1 MFQSLHL
8 EKEEGEQVRQSKDKA
23 YNICAAMWGSM
34 TKWFTFLLRGCKRR
48 RRPRVVR
55 VLDPENEHHD
65 SGFRRPHRR
74 TYYYSMFSVRL
85 AIMIMLA
92 VLIALLTIL
101 TWHFTTVY
109 TTRSIK
115 NLAYGLRTELL
126 NRPIARMWNL
136 LNNTVEATLSQV
148 QLAQFVVGQF
158 TLPIDPA
165 SQVAVHRTMRNVTW
179 AIFAG
184 RKSAKSVTVAY
195 RNGQLQAFDRDTG
208 SNRSYY
214 LFTNPLN
221 ATALGGLN
229 LSSPSIAPAPDTP
242 VTMWPDVPM
251 HGSNLTWYAEAV
263 DPSTGITISPPQP
276 TDSFDLTKDVDAVL
290 QLSDNEVSWRVTVS
304 EYEDSPLLSSAAP
317 IRHAGSNTVVAVVGI
332 TTALSSISGF
342 LRELTSSHSGYLY
355 LTTESGQLLATS
367 TTSSSINS
375 SGPGRSLILAN
386 ESSDPV
392 IKAGAQWLN
401 ERYGFEGLVRKVVH
415 AENILLDGK
424 RFYIDTFSL
433 VLPRLQ
439 MVGVIIIPR
448 TYVMGEV
455 DRRGKATLAIL
466 IAISSCILL
475 VGCVFIIV
483 FTSGVSTEMK
493 LRAELIN
500 HLDARR
506 RAEASS
512 NYKSQFLANMSHELR
527 TPMAAVI
534 GLLDILLCDDCLSS
548 EQVNMVSQIRRC
560 SNALLRLLNNILDI
574 SKVESGKLVLEAADF
589 DLNRELEGLVDMF
602 SVQCVDHDIEIVLD
616 LADDMPRV
624 VSGDSARTVQIF
636 ANLIANSVKFTS
648 SGHVILRGWC
658 GSSNMSA
665 AALRNGLMFGTN
677 DNSWDQNTLGHE
689 SAGASNPEPGQL
701 LLWFEVE
708 DTGCG
713 IDSSKWEAVFDSF
726 VQADPSTT
734 RTYGGTGLGLC
745 IVRSLVRKMGGDI
758 KIVKKEGPGT
768 LLRFYLMFGQPHDSE
783 PDTPRMSLPAELDNA
798 KVLLAM
804 KGDVARGTLANWMHY
819 RGLNVYEAS
828 EWDETIQVLNYLL
841 ADEQRVCWEKG
852 TDKNEFAAPLANY
865 RKAGRP
871 RSSSRDAKEIPDDE
885 MSLVLSGNP
894 GHWKMKNFKLLA
906 VLDSELVPWSDD
918 SNRVVFMLSVLDE
931 FRDRGI
937 MISWLFT
944 HDTPNALKTQL
955 RRTGYSIT
963 ANQPLY
969 KSKLLQ
975 LLSSMMGCL
984 ERGSSRDSEWDLQI
998 MGSGRRNSGFYD
1010 DIKAAAIDRHELE
1023 KLQSKVQSKL
1033 GLSGA
1038 SKSLPKMIE
1047 RWPSK
1052 ELAGVKN
1059 IPPDNNKTGQF
1070 GLALDMHALQQNLER
1085 FHVPGNILER
1095 NVSISISP
1103 SGVQSI
1109 TPRQQPEEQEFIN
1122 LNNLGPAASP
1132 GSSSASS
1139 TIGSPRSRMRS
1150 LKPHHL
1156 SEGSDSLSS
1165 ILPLDKFKGDKGAGD
1180 QVVDISP
1187 VLSNLTNDLYSGAP
1201 SFPGAPDRPEPNV
1214 MKIQVLGTGP
1224 LHNISNEPSSIARI
1238 VDQAVIESPRAL
1250 DEQLDRSAK
1259 DRSKSGSESEPPL
1272 HAIGSQSGSLE
1283 TAKGVVLPAQITS
1296 ASRPPE
1302 ARPSMR
1308 NAAAKKPPANRLG
1321 PSNALAGIRILLAED
1336 TPVLA
1341 KVATI
1346 MLEKMGARVVA
1357 VGDGL
1362 QAVET
1367 IGRSRSDPSVLDG
1380 EIPTSSL
1387 TVDQFDL
1394 VLMDCQMPR
1403 MDGYDATKAI
1413 RKAEEGRDWHLPIV
1427 ALTAHAMS
1435 SDEAKCLQVGMDAY
1449 LTKPIDSKL
1458 MVSTILGLT
1467 KNGPG

>member
-1 MFQSLHL
+1 MFQSFHL
-8 EKEEGEQVRQSKDKA
+8 EKEKGEQVRQSKDKA
-23 YNICAAMWGSM
+23 HYICAAMWGSM
-34 TKWFTFLLRGCKRR
+34 TKWFTLLLRGCKRR
-48 RRPRVVR
+48 RRPRVVH

-65 SGFRRPHRR
+65 SGFRRPRRR

-165 SQVAVHRTMRNVTW
+165 SQVAVHKTMRNVTW

-208 SNRSYY
+208 NNQSYY

-229 LSSPSIAPAPDTP
+229 LSSPLTAPAPDPP

-251 HGSNLTWYAEAV
+251 NDSKLTWYAEAV

-276 TDSFDLTKDVDAVL
+276 TDSFDFTKDVDAVL
-290 QLSDNEVSWRVTVS
+290 QLRDNEVSWRVTVS
-304 EYEDSPLLSSAAP
+304 DYEDSPLLSSAAP
-317 IRHAGSNTVVAVVGI
+317 IRHVGSNTVVAVVGI

-367 TTSSSINS
+367 TSSSLINS

-401 ERYGFEGLVRKVVH
+401 ERYSFEGLVQKVVH
-415 AENILLDGK
+415 AENILLEGK

-439 MVGVIIIPR
+439 MVGVILIPR

-475 VGCVFIIV
+475 VGCIFIIF

-560 SNALLRLLNNILDI
+560 STALLRLLNNILDI
-574 SKVESGKLVLEAADF
+574 SKVESGKFVLEAADF

-602 SVQCVDHDIEIVLD
+602 SVQCVDHSTEIVLD

-624 VSGDSARTVQIF
+624 VRGDSARTVQIF

-665 AALRNGLMFGTN
+665 AALRNELLFGTN
-677 DNSWDQNTLGHE
+677 DNSWDQNRLGHE
-689 SAGASNPEPGQL
+689 SVVANNPEPEQF

-713 IDSSKWEAVFDSF
+713 IDASKWEAVFDSF

-768 LLRFYLMFGQPHDSE
+768 LLRFYLLFGQPHDSE
-783 PDTPRMSLPAELDNA
+783 PDAPRLSLPAELDNA

-804 KGDVARGTLANWMHY
+804 KGDVARGTLAQWMHY
-819 RGLNVYEAS
+819 RGFSVYEAS
-828 EWDETIQVLNYLL
+828 EWDETIQVLNDLL
-841 ADEQRVCWEKG
+841 ADEQRVSWEKG
-852 TDKNEFAAPLANY
+852 TDNNEFVVPLANY
-865 RKAGRP
+865 RKTGRP
-871 RSSSRDAKEIPDDE
+871 HSSSRDAKEIPDDE
-885 MSLVLSGNP
+885 VSLVLSGNS
-894 GHWKMKNFKLLA
+894 GHWKMQNFKLLA
-906 VLDSELVPWSDD
+906 VLDSELIPWSDD
-918 SNRVVFMLSVLDE
+918 SNQVVSMLSVLDE

-969 KSKLLQ
+969 KSKLFQ
-975 LLSSMMGCL
+975 LLSSMVGCL
-984 ERGSSRDSEWDLQI
+984 ERGSSRDSKWDLET
-998 MGSGRRNSGFYD
+998 MGSGRCNSGYYD
-1010 DIKAAAIDRHELE
+1010 DIKSAALDRHELE
-1023 KLQSKVQSKL
+1023 KLQSQSKL

-1038 SKSLPKMIE
+1038 RKSLPKVLE
-1047 RWPSK
+1047 RRPSK

-1059 IPPDNNKTGQF
+1059 ISSDDIKTGQC
-1070 GLALDMHALQQNLER
+1070 GLAVDMHALQQNLER
-1085 FHVPGNILER
+1085 FPVPGNNLER
-1095 NVSISISP
+1095 TMSISLSP
-1103 SGVQSI
+1103 SDVQSI
-1109 TPRQQPEEQEFIN
+1109 TPSQQPDEQESIN

-1139 TIGSPRSRMRS
+1139 TIGSPRIGMMS

-1156 SEGSDSLSS
+1156 SGGSDSLSL
-1165 ILPLDKFKGDKGAGD
+1165 ILPLDILNGDKIAGD
-1180 QVVDISP
+1180 QVVDIPP
-1187 VLSNLTNDLYSGAP
+1187 VLSNLSNDRHSGSS
-1201 SFPGAPDRPEPNV
+1201 SFPDAPDRPEPNV
-1214 MKIQVLGTGP
+1214 TKTQALSTGS
-1224 LHNISNEPSSIARI
+1224 LHNIINEPSTIARI
-1238 VDQAVIESPRAL
+1238 VDQAVIENPRHL
-1250 DEQLDRSAK
+1250 HEQVDRSAK
-1259 DRSKSGSESEPPL
+1259 AGSKSGSESGPPL
-1272 HAIGSQSGSLE
+1272 HAIGSQPGSLE
-1283 TAKGVVLPAQITS
+1283 TAKGVVSPAQLTF
-1296 ASRPPE
+1296 ASRPPV
-1302 ARPSMR
+1302 ARPSTR
-1308 NAAAKKPPANRLG
+1308 NAIAKKPPANRPG
-1321 PSNALAGIRILLAED
+1321 PGNALAGIRILLAED

-1367 IGRSRSDPSVLDG
+1367 IGRSRGNPSVVDG
-1380 EIPTSSL
+1380 ETSTSSL
-1387 TVDQFDL
+1387 AVNQFDL
-1394 VLMDCQMPR
+1394 VLMDCQMPK

-1467 KNGPG
+1467 KKGPG